1 MLRIADYEKILEKRN
16 ERYTEGVKEFMQ
28 YLLFK
33 QKENNL
39 QDSTVERYFL
49 TYINNIFQLEE
60 VLEKKLALWNEEDV
74 KVCLQ
79 GFSTN
84 SPSTYRLIF
93 SIIDN
98 FKAWTN
104 DENNPCNSLKIEDL
118 MIFNKA
124 ALNNKLIGIDELFN
138 MWQIIKQEKNDTAS
152 IVNEQNFAMVL
163 LMRSGLKGKAW
174 NEVLALQPGDL
185 DRENHKIN
193 VTNRVR
199 YLEEGQEREPLRVIK
214 VIEDVE
220 DRVFDVLEKAYELK
234 EGSQPGKGKGNNLV
248 DFYYDDEG
256 YIIKRNFLQSE
267 ITAPII
273 RRSVTNFFDAA
284 DKPYVN
290 ATDLFMNKMI
300 DELTKIEETNKFL
313 TTVDVQNV
321 KNKYDLES
329 KNYNSLRK
337 YYEEIFDT
345 EILDSRIDKDK
356 NREDNRKQYYKDYY
370 EKVLKEKRKKQKL
383 QEE

>member
-1 MLRIADYEKILEKRN
+1 MLNIEDYENMLTKRN
-16 ERYTEGVKEFMQ
+16 EKYTEGVKEFIQ

-33 QKENNL
+33 QKDNNL
-39 QDSTVERYFL
+39 QDSTVQRYFL
-49 TYINNIFQLEE
+49 IYINNIYQLEE
-60 VLEKKLALWNEEDV
+60 VWGKKLALWNEQDV

-79 GFSTN
+79 GSATN
-84 SPSTYRLIF
+84 SPSTFRLMF

-98 FKAWTN
+98 FEEWAKKQG
-104 DENNPCNSLKIEDL
+104 NNPCDTLNVEEL
-118 MIFNKA
+118 MIFNKE
-124 ALNNKLIGIDELFN
+124 ALNNILIGIDELFN
-138 MWQIIKQEKNDTAS
+138 MWNIIRQEKNITAS
-152 IVNEQNFAMVL
+152 TVDEQNFAMVL

-199 YLEEGQEREPLRVIK
+199 YLEEGQEQEPLKVIK

-234 EGSQPGKGKGNNLV
+234 RCIVEMPGKSEDVKSIRYL
-248 DFYYDDEG
+248 DEG
-256 YIIKRNFLQSE
+256 FLIKGTERQLM

-273 RRSVTNFFDAA
+273 RKTVSKYFDAA

-290 ATDLFMNKMI
+290 ATNLFMNKMI
-300 DELTKIEETNKFL
+300 DELAKIEEENKVL
-313 TTVDVQNV
+313 TITDVKMV
-321 KNKYDLES
+321 KNKYDLDS
-329 KNYNSLRK
+329 KNYNNLRK

-345 EILDSRIDKDK
+345 EIETPFGKHKELKGLQDIKEYNK
-356 NREDNRKQYYKDYY
+356 AYYQ
-370 EKVLKEKRKKQKL
+370 KVLKAKRNK
-383 QEE
+383 

>member
-1 MLRIADYEKILEKRN
+1 MLRIEDYEKILEKKN
-16 ERYTEGVKEFMQ
+16 EKFTEGVKEFIQ

-33 QKENNL
+33 QKKDNL
-39 QDSTVERYFL
+39 QDLTLERYFL
-49 TYINNIFQLEE
+49 TYINNIYQLEE
-60 VLEKKLALWNEEDV
+60 VWCKKLALWNEQDV

-79 GFSTN
+79 GSATN
-84 SPSTYRLIF
+84 SPSTYRLMF

-98 FKAWTN
+98 FEEWAKEEGYN
-104 DENNPCNSLKIEDL
+104 PSYNPCNSLKIEDL

-199 YLEEGQEREPLRVIK
+199 YLEEGQEQEPLKVIK

-248 DFYYDDEG
+248 DFDYDDEG
-256 YIIKRNFLQSE
+256 YIIKQSSLQSE
-267 ITAPII
+267 ITAPVI
-273 RRSVTNFFDAA
+273 RRSVTNFFKAA

-290 ATDLFMNKMI
+290 ATNLFMNKMI
-300 DELTKIEETNKFL
+300 DELAKIEEENKVL
-313 TTVDVQNV
+313 TTADVQNV
-321 KNKYDLES
+321 KNKYDLDS

-345 EILDSRIDKDK
+345 EIVDSRIDKDK

-370 EKVLKEKRKKQKL
+370 EKVLKERRKNQ
-383 QEE
+383 